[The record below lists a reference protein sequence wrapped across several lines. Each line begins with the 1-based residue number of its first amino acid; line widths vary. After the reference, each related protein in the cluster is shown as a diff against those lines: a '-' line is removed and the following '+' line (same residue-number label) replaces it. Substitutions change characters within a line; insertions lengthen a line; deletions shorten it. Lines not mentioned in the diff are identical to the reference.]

1 MEFKSK
7 KYQCYKQMQSTRT
20 TQQWVW
26 RPAIFPSWEKEFCLK
41 NSSFKSWKNFLRY
54 KENTRFYYEILNWD
68 DSAGEKAFY
77 DAKNKFYAEFRNLH
91 FDNLELSNPDLY
103 IDEID
108 WNPKID
114 SNLLEELEF
123 ALLMKKKGT
132 NLVQVR
138 TLIEEIVP
146 SGWDVDDDVYKNG
159 LTGLIVGDHS
169 KSGEG
174 VKVSPHDRQRR
185 S

>member
-1 MEFKSK
+1 MEHE
-7 KYQCYKQMQSTRT
+7 R
-20 TQQWVW
+20 VW
-26 RPAIFPSWEKEFCLK
+26 RP

-54 KENTRFYYEILNWD
+54 KKNTRFYYEILNWD

-77 DAKNKFYAEFRNLH
+77 DAKNKFYVEFRNLP
-91 FDNLELSNPDLY
+91 FDNLELQNPDLY

-108 WNPKID
+108 RNPKID
-114 SNLLEELEF
+114 TNLLEELEF
-123 ALLMKKKGT
+123 A
-132 NLVQVR
+132 

-169 KSGEG
+169 KSREG
-174 VKVSPHDRQRR
+174 VKVSPP
-185 S
+185 

>member
-1 MEFKSK
+1 
-7 KYQCYKQMQSTRT
+7 
-20 TQQWVW
+20 
-26 RPAIFPSWEKEFCLK
+26 LH
-41 NSSFKSWKNFLRY
+41 Y

-77 DAKNKFYAEFRNLH
+77 DAKNKFYAEFRNLP

-132 NLVQVR
+132 DLVQVR

-146 SGWDVDDDVYKNG
+146 SCWDVDDDVYKM
-159 LTGLIVGDHS
+159 V
-169 KSGEG
+169 
-174 VKVSPHDRQRR
+174 
-185 S
+185 

>member
-1 MEFKSK
+1 VIIPF
-7 KYQCYKQMQSTRT
+7 
-20 TQQWVW
+20 
-26 RPAIFPSWEKEFCLK
+26 WEKEFCLK

-77 DAKNKFYAEFRNLH
+77 DSKNKFNDEFRNLP
-91 FDNLELSNPDLY
+91 FDNLELQNLDLY

-114 SNLLEELEF
+114 TNLLEELEF
-123 ALLMKKKGT
+123 ALMMKKKET
-132 NLVQVR
+132 DLVQVR
-138 TLIEEIVP
+138 TLIKEIVP
-146 SGWDVDDDVYKNG
+146 SSWDVDDDVYKNG
-159 LTGLIVGDHS
+159 LTGIIVGDHS

-174 VKVSPHDRQRR
+174 VKVSP